1 MRAVEGSL
9 GRSPKERLRADGPH
23 FFAAKSLKSVDSL
36 GRLDQRRA
44 RLETISVGVVIDG
57 LSLVEK
63 PLCHSQEC

>member
-9 GRSPKERLRADGPH
+9 GRPPKERLRADGPH

-36 GRLDQRRA
+36 RRLDHRKA
-44 RLETISVGVVIDG
+44 KLENEGIGVVIDG